1 MKSFLTFIF
10 QIKLYNIKIL
20 KFGVIIGMKFSE
32 QSDLFKSVLGL
43 RYEPLAISFT
53 NEEVSSGKYEKTAIC
68 HALKR
73 SAEGECFVI
82 DENVSTCPGGSR
94 FCGFTEIK
102 SEQKRRLQW
111 FLTKGEKLTSSI
123 VSFER
128 MQTLATPPPT
138 GLADRI
144 VICPL
149 DKTDIRPDIV
159 LFLCNAEQACR
170 LITLD
175 TYWDGVS
182 PKQEIIG
189 SLCHTAI
196 SYSIMTGFTNISM
209 GDWTARRNQKFDSD
223 ILFLS
228 VPYERINNLIM
239 AIPKCSAGD
248 AEAVIP
254 EEFQG

>member
-1 MKSFLTFIF
+1 
-10 QIKLYNIKIL
+10 
-20 KFGVIIGMKFSE
+20 MKFNE

-43 RYEPLAISFT
+43 KNDILAISFT
-53 NEEVSSGKYEKTAIC
+53 NEEVSKGKYEKTSIC
-68 HALKR
+68 RALKL

-82 DENVSTCPGGSR
+82 DEDTSTCPGGNKY
-94 FCGFTEIK
+94 CGFSDITSI
-102 SEQKRRLQW
+102 EQKRRLQW
-111 FLTKGEKLTSSI
+111 FLTQGEKLTSSI

-128 MQTLATPPPT
+128 MQTLTATPPI

-149 DKTDIRPDIV
+149 DKADMRPDIL

-170 LITLD
+170 ILVLD
-175 TYWDGVS
+175 AYWDGVP
-182 PKQEIIG
+182 PKQEVIG
-189 SLCHTAI
+189 ALCHTAI
-196 SYSIMTGFTNISM
+196 SYSIMTGFTNVSM
-209 GDWTARRNQKFDSD
+209 GDWTARRNQEFDSD
-223 ILFLS
+223 IIFLS
-228 VPYERINNLIM
+228 IPFERINNLIS

>member
-1 MKSFLTFIF
+1 MILDMK
-10 QIKLYNIKIL
+10 Y
-20 KFGVIIGMKFSE
+20 SE
-32 QSDLFKSVLGL
+32 QSDIFKSVLGL
-43 RYEPLAISFT
+43 KNEILAISFT
-53 NEEVSSGKYEKTAIC
+53 NEEVKEGKYEKTSIC
-68 HALKR
+68 RALKL

-82 DENVSTCPGGSR
+82 DENVSTCPGGSKY
-94 FCGFTEIK
+94 CGFSDIT
-102 SEQKRRLQW
+102 SGEQKRRLQW

-128 MQTLATPPPT
+128 MQTLTATSPS
-138 GLADRI
+138 GLADRLI
-144 VICPL
+144 ICPL
-149 DKTDIRPDIV
+149 DKTDMRPDIL

-170 LITLD
+170 LLALD
-175 TYWDGVS
+175 TYWDGVP
-182 PKQEIIG
+182 PKQEVIG
-189 SLCHTAI
+189 ALCHTAI

-209 GDWTARRNQKFDSD
+209 GDWTARRNQEFDSD

-228 VPYERINNLIM
+228 IPYERNNNLIA